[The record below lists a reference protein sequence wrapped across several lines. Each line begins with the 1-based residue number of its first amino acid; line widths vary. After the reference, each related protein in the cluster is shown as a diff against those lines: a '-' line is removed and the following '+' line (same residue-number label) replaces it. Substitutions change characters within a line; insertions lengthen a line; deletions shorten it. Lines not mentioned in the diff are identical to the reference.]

1 MIGLDSVS
9 LILNKTRILE
19 NISFHVRKG
28 ELVYL
33 TGPSGAGK
41 SSILKLIH
49 FDALPTGG
57 TVTVQGMDTRKISRA
72 QMPYLRRKIGFV
84 FQDYRLL
91 SDKTAYENVAFAMEV
106 TGANKRVIK
115 KKTLH
120 ALHLMGISHRLN
132 HYPRDLSGG
141 ECQRVAIARAFVHE
155 PLIILAD
162 EPTGNLDEENSW
174 AIIELLEKI
183 NCSGTSVLIATHKT
197 EFTKRINLGII
208 RIADGRMAD
217 CER

>member
-1 MIGLDSVS
+1 MIRLDSVS
-9 LILNKTRILE
+9 LVLNKTRILE
-19 NISFHVRKG
+19 NISFQVGKG

-49 FDALPTGG
+49 FGILPTGG
-57 TVTVQGMDTRKISRA
+57 TVNVHGFDTRKISGSQR
-72 QMPYLRRKIGFV
+72 PYLRRKIGFV
-84 FQDYRLL
+84 FQDYKLL
-91 SDKTAYENVAFAMEV
+91 NDKTAYENVAFAMEV
-106 TGANKRVIK
+106 TGANENSVR

-120 ALHLMGISHRLN
+120 ALNVMGISHRLN

-141 ECQRVAIARAFVHE
+141 ECQRIAIARAFVHE

-162 EPTGNLDEENSW
+162 EPTGNLDEKNSW

-183 NCSGTSVLIATHKT
+183 NCSGASVLIATHKT
-197 EFTKRINLGII
+197 EYTKRENNRII
-208 RIADGRMAD
+208 RISEGRLAD
-217 CER
+217 